1 MLYPTE
7 LLAPVFVSV
16 GTARFELATPRS
28 QSECS
33 TGLSH
38 VPKQTVSLP
47 EKHAK
52 INRGR
57 AHAPARVARSTREGA
72 AARKARARWLTSF
85 FLAGSSSPKLVPSAG
100 TKKSGS

>member
-1 MLYPTE
+1 MTYGLEGRCSIQLSYWRVRLSPI
-7 LLAPVFVSV
+7 

-38 VPKQTVSLP
+38 VPRRKPSYRNFPDGSRARRSV
-47 EKHAK
+47 
-52 INRGR
+52 GR
-57 AHAPARVARSTREGA
+57 AARTA
-72 AARKARARWLTSF
+72 AARWLSAF
-85 FLAGSSSPKLVPSAG
+85 FRSGESSAMDASSAG